1 MIIETL
7 DHLKTEGLNIKP
19 EAIIFIPNDHKA
31 QEMRKEAVHTEPLSL
46 VYVPDH
52 FKTQEMCIKAVVHK
66 PYMLGYVPD
75 HFKTQ
80 EICNKALRE
89 GYFSLQRRQRSRYIC
104 GMVMMNL
111 SSSMMVIKNARPKKN

>member
-1 MIIETL
+1 MC
-7 DHLKTEGLNIKP
+7 
-19 EAIIFIPNDHKA
+19 
-31 QEMRKEAVHTEPLSL
+31 KEAVHTEPLSLVYVPDRSKTQGMCIKAVCMYTYIL

-111 SSSMMVIKNARPKKN
+111 SSNMMVIKNARPKKN